1 MIDRYDKIVETIS
14 LVLGI
19 MNLQENLTQ
28 SDKQDI
34 VDNFN
39 QRTKELL
46 SSIDAHLQIQDEKL
60 DKIYNLLYNNKDK
73 NNKKEMID
81 YDS

>member
-1 MIDRYDKIVETIS
+1 
-14 LVLGI
+14 

-39 QRTKELL
+39 NRANELL
-46 SSIDAHLQIQDEKL
+46 SSIESHLRIQDEKL
-60 DKIYNLLYNNKDK
+60 DKIYNLLYNYINQ
-73 NNKKEMID
+73 NNKREMID

>member
-1 MIDRYDKIVETIS
+1 MTDRYDKIVETVS
-14 LVLGI
+14 LVLGL

-46 SSIDAHLQIQDEKL
+46 SSIDGHLKMQDEKL
-60 DKIYNLLYNNKDK
+60 DKIYNLLYNN
-73 NNKKEMID
+73 NI
-81 YDS
+81 

>member
-1 MIDRYDKIVETIS
+1 MADRYDKIVETIS
-14 LVLGI
+14 LVLGL

-39 QRTKELL
+39 NRANELL
-46 SSIDAHLQIQDEKL
+46 SSIENHLKIQDEKL
-60 DKIYNLLYNNKDK
+60 DKIYNLLYNYINQ
-73 NNKKEMID
+73 NNKKEMVD